1 MWTGLA
7 EELQHVLLHT
17 IKSTCLCQWRVLDAL
32 CYCGQAKQN
41 QLTWHASF
49 KGRKNGGIDV
59 WNIHWIFRVC
69 SQHPV
74 NDTDKEIPILPTP
87 PTHTH
92 THMNFITGDRYKIC
106 CYTGK
111 RITVHRKLQCDT
123 LSPSTAQV
131 TNYHRYTLEH
141 HHAHHIYVY
150 HIPCINL
157 LTSNTVSHS
166 QSFCTTYYFTQH
178 LHNTKA
184 FSCLQRSRRYGTYI
198 HVHKSEPGKQNISK
212 PLTSTG
218 YTLKSKKPT

>member
-1 MWTGLA
+1 MHFVTVAKPSRTSSHDMPLSKDVKMVESMYEIYIGSFVFVHSIRSMTLIRKF
-7 EELQHVLLHT
+7 QYCPLHPHT
-17 IKSTCLCQWRVLDAL
+17 HT
-32 CYCGQAKQN
+32 
-41 QLTWHASF
+41 H
-49 KGRKNGGIDV
+49 
-59 WNIHWIFRVC
+59 
-69 SQHPV
+69 
-74 NDTDKEIPILPTP
+74 
-87 PTHTH
+87 THTH

-166 QSFCTTYYFTQH
+166 QSFCITYYFTQH